1 MLMPPLT
8 HFCLRYT
15 NGDVT
20 LPLNITA
27 RRYAAS

>member
-15 NGDVT
+15 DGNVT
-20 LPLNITA
+20 FPLNIRA